1 MFIIFGGLPGTG
13 KSTLA
18 SQVADRLGGTYLRID
33 SIEQAIRSSD
43 VLPEG
48 GDVGAAGYLI
58 AYRIAADNLRAGR
71 VVVADSVN
79 PLSITR
85 QAYREVAEGAGVGYL
100 EVEIVCTD
108 AATHRARVERR
119 LPAVEG
125 LTLPTWEQIKSRHY
139 EAWDRPRLQIDTAAM
154 SVDDAV
160 ETIVAAFARL
170 RAGHDLLDR

>member
-1 MFIIFGGLPGTG
+1 
-13 KSTLA
+13 
-18 SQVADRLGGTYLRID
+18 
-33 SIEQAIRSSD
+33 
-43 VLPEG
+43 
-48 GDVGAAGYLI
+48 
-58 AYRIAADNLRAGR
+58 
-71 VVVADSVN
+71 
-79 PLSITR
+79 
-85 QAYREVAEGAGVGYL
+85 
-100 EVEIVCTD
+100 VEIVCTD